1 MMITILVAVKFTFL
15 YCIIYIYNFTHND
28 AARER
33 TRINI
38 IIAAHAVLKKRL
50 SVANFIYFKHVST
63 FRVNEGW
70 YHQNSVRWTSLSV
83 L

>member
-1 MMITILVAVKFTFL
+1 MMMTILVAVKFTFL

-38 IIAAHAVLKKRL
+38 IIAAHAVLKK
-50 SVANFIYFKHVST
+50 T
-63 FRVNEGW
+63 FGC
-70 YHQNSVRWTSLSV
+70 
-83 L
+83 